1 MDIRGKTALLERVSF
16 ELKYKFGF
24 TYLDKC
30 GRILNAIMRD
40 RPEWALRGSASSP
53 QATALFSMENGCTFN
68 FSAESVVLTI
78 ERPSGGEPLKPSEVD
93 RFAEQVDFVSRVVID
108 QLGINEFT
116 RIGFRC
122 WYLFGCKDSEEAE
135 TWLLD
140 LGCYS
145 ISPKVAEAF
154 GGSVK
159 NTNFAAII
167 EGKDRDFRVTLNG
180 VENLAHVDL
189 GSEIMNIRTSMLS
202 KDQGRILRE
211 QMKVR
216 RRMLVNPGFAA
227 AIDVDSFQ
235 DYPITVDPAEF
246 IKTSILEIETGL
258 NAAVSG
264 R

>member
-1 MDIRGKTALLERVSF
+1 M
-16 ELKYKFGF
+16 
-24 TYLDKC
+24 
-30 GRILNAIMRD
+30 
-40 RPEWALRGSASSP
+40 
-53 QATALFSMENGCTFN
+53 
-68 FSAESVVLTI
+68 
-78 ERPSGGEPLKPSEVD
+78 
-93 RFAEQVDFVSRVVID
+93 
-108 QLGINEFT
+108 
-116 RIGFRC
+116 
-122 WYLFGCKDSEEAE
+122 
-135 TWLLD
+135 
-140 LGCYS
+140 
-145 ISPKVAEAF
+145 
-154 GGSVK
+154 K

-189 GSEIMNIRTSMLS
+189 GSEIMNIRTSLLS

-258 NAAVSG
+258 NAAVGG